1 MAFKLTLALVQKH
14 LCDSRRLHNP
24 KTAEKAPML
33 STEALGPFFN
43 LLKDAALE
51 PSFQYHLYFP

>member
-1 MAFKLTLALVQKH
+1 MAFNLILALILKK
-14 LCDSRRLHNP
+14 LSDSRRLHNP

-43 LLKDAALE
+43 LLKDAAAEL
-51 PSFQYHLYFP
+51 F

>member
-43 LLKDAALE
+43 LLKDAAAEL
-51 PSFQYHLYFP
+51 F